1 MQALTTHS
9 RAPLTAGGLLASV
22 GALCVLGASLG
33 WGPLVGL
40 VVLALAPAA
49 WAAVVDLRTG
59 RLPNSLVAASAA
71 PATGVVVREVLA
83 GDTIEV
89 VSSVVVGAVLFAGP
103 LFVIHVASPD
113 AMGFGDVKLAAA
125 LGATLGLV
133 DPRASLVA
141 LCVASAATA
150 TIGLVTRRTT
160 LSFGPGLVGGA
171 AVSFVIVSILE
182 GSALPWR

>member
-1 MQALTTHS
+1 MHALTTHS
-9 RAPLTAGGLLASV
+9 RAPLTAGGLLASI

-33 WGPLVGL
+33 WGPLVGFVAL
-40 VVLALAPAA
+40 VPAA

-71 PATGVVVREVLA
+71 PAAGVIVREMLA

-89 VSSVVVGAVLFAGP
+89 VSAVVVGAVLFAGP

-113 AMGFGDVKLAAA
+113 SMGFGDVKLAAA

-133 DPRASLVA
+133 DPWASLVA

-171 AVSFVIVSILE
+171 AASFVLVSILE
-182 GSALPWR
+182 GPALPWR